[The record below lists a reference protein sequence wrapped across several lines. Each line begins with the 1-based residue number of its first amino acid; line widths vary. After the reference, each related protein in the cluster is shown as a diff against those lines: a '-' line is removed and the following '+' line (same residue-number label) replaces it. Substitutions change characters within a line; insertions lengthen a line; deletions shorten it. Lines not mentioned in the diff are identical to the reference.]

1 MEEDPN
7 FQKKYELLHCAL
19 KPFSGAQLFPKLTS
33 YCTVALLPPPPP
45 LLNPIPHDIVCKCVC
60 ALLCRQFQP
69 IRLLFRVNP
78 IAPVY

>member
-33 YCTVALLPPPPP
+33 YCTVASVC
-45 LLNPIPHDIVCKCVC
+45 LNPHPS
-60 ALLCRQFQP
+60 
-69 IRLLFRVNP
+69 
-78 IAPVY
+78 Y